1 VRTAADTWAQRT
13 ITGTANEIGVTNG
26 DGVAGN
32 PVVFLPTTLTFTG
45 KTITGGTFTG
55 GTFTGTFTPTTLTV
69 KDNAFTVQDDI
80 DPTKQF
86 QFQASS
92 IPTATT
98 RTFTVPSVNDT
109 LAGILDTIAIGA
121 ILG

>member
-1 VRTAADTWAQRT
+1 ML
-13 ITGTANEIGVTNG
+13 GTANEIAVANG

-32 PVVFLPTTLTFTG
+32 TTYSLPATLVFTG

-55 GTFTGTFTPTTLTV
+55 SSFAPTTLTV
-69 KDNAFTVQDDI
+69 KDNAFTVQDDV